1 MIHGRSD
8 ATLNPGG
15 VRIGTA
21 EIYRTVDRHPAVV
34 DSIAVPRIV
43 GDDQVVV
50 LFVRLRDGHVLDDE
64 LISDLRARIRSELSP
79 RHVPAAIGQVNRI
92 PRTKS
97 GKLVEIAV
105 RTIVNGGTVA
115 ETGALD
121 DASALDEFVDH
132 PCLAPF

>member
-1 MIHGRSD
+1 M
-8 ATLNPGG
+8 
-15 VRIGTA
+15 
-21 EIYRTVDRHPAVV
+21 
-34 DSIAVPRIV
+34 
-43 GDDQVVV
+43 
-50 LFVRLRDGHVLDDE
+50 LDDE
-64 LISDLRARIRSELSP
+64 LIADLRARIRSELSP
-79 RHVPAAIGQVNRI
+79 RHVPAAIGQVNRM

-132 PCLAPF
+132 PCLARSEPRQPRLHRSTSPPPPSSAVPGTPAAGTGRVAAR